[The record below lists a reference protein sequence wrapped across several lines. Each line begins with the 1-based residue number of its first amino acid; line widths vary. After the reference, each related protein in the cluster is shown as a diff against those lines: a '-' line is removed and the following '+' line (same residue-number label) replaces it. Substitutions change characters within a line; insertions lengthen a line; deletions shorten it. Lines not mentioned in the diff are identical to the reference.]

1 MISWFFSFDDI
12 SKINKTVPKLPAF
25 KIVFSV
31 NPWKPFRLQAQPI
44 DLELLS

>member
-25 KIVFSV
+25 KIVVLV
-31 NPWKPFRLQAQPI
+31 NAWKPFRLQAHPI
-44 DLELLS
+44 DLKLLS